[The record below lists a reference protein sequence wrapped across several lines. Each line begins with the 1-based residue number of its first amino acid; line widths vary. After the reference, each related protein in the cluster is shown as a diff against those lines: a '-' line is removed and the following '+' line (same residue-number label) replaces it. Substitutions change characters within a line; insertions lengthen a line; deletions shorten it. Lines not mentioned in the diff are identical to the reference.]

1 MKTVKADKRGF
12 SLTEV
17 IVSIAIVSIVVLAV
31 SSTFLSVRR
40 IERQK
45 VARENLV
52 SEIRNIY
59 NIFSSEPNNFISLI
73 ERIYVGEDPNNK
85 TTKII
90 ESISDV
96 EDPNKAKITIKY
108 NSLFQPSE
116 TGENRI
122 ICNYSYSKEE
132 DNNSINYTYYTLKLE
147 VQGSYQNYIKE
158 EALTRTIKVWD

>member
-1 MKTVKADKRGF
+1 MKMKTVKADKRGF

-59 NIFSSEPNNFISLI
+59 NIFSSEPEYFISLI
-73 ERIYVGEDPNNK
+73 ERIY
-85 TTKII
+85 
-90 ESISDV
+90 DV
-96 EDPNKAKITIKY
+96 EDPNKETTKITINY

-116 TGENRI
+116 TGENLI
-122 ICNYSYSKEE
+122 ICYYSEVE
-132 DNNSINYTYYTLKLE
+132 DNNSINYTLELE
-147 VQGSYQNYIKE
+147 VQGSYQNYIKK
-158 EALTRTIKVWD
+158 EALTRTIKVWGQS

>member
-73 ERIYVGEDPNNK
+73 NSIYG
-85 TTKII
+85 
-90 ESISDV
+90 V
-96 EDPNKAKITIKY
+96 EDPITIKY

-122 ICNYSYSKEE
+122 ICNYSYSKVE
-132 DNNSINYTYYTLKLE
+132 DNNSINYTLELE
-147 VQGSYQNYIKE
+147 VQGSYQNYIKK
-158 EALTRTIKVWD
+158 EALTRTIKVWGQS

>member
-59 NIFSSEPNNFISLI
+59 NIFSSEPNDFISLI
-73 ERIYVGEDPNNK
+73 ERIY
-85 TTKII
+85 
-90 ESISDV
+90 DV
-96 EDPNKAKITIKY
+96 EDPNKETTKITINY

-116 TGENRI
+116 TGENLI
-122 ICNYSYSKEE
+122 ICYYSIKVEE
-132 DNNSINYTYYTLKLE
+132 DNNSINYTLKLE
-147 VQGSYQNYIKE
+147 VQGSYQNYIKK
-158 EALTRTIKVWD
+158 EALTRTIKVWGQS

>member
-1 MKTVKADKRGF
+1 MKMKTVKADKRGF

-59 NIFSSEPNNFISLI
+59 NIFSSEPNKFISLI
-73 ERIYVGEDPNNK
+73 ESIY
-85 TTKII
+85 
-90 ESISDV
+90 DV
-96 EDPNKAKITIKY
+96 EDPNNETTKITINY

-122 ICNYSYSKEE
+122 ICNYSYSKVEV
-132 DNNSINYTYYTLKLE
+132 NNSINYTYYTLKLE

>member
-1 MKTVKADKRGF
+1 MKMKTVKADKRGF

-73 ERIYVGEDPNNK
+73 ERIY
-85 TTKII
+85 
-90 ESISDV
+90 DV
-96 EDPNKAKITIKY
+96 EDPNKETTKITITINY

-122 ICNYSYSKEE
+122 ICNYSYSKVEV
-132 DNNSINYTYYTLKLE
+132 NNSINYTYYTLKLE

>member
-1 MKTVKADKRGF
+1 MKMKTVKADKRGF

-73 ERIYVGEDPNNK
+73 ERIY
-85 TTKII
+85 
-90 ESISDV
+90 DV
-96 EDPNKAKITIKY
+96 EDPNKETTKITITINY

-116 TGENRI
+116 TGENGI
-122 ICNYSYSKEE
+122 KCNYSYSKVE
-132 DNNSINYTYYTLKLE
+132 DNNSINYTLELE
-147 VQGSYQNYIKE
+147 VQGSYQNYIKK
-158 EALTRTIKVWD
+158 EALTRTIKVWGQS

>member
-1 MKTVKADKRGF
+1 MKMKTVKADKRGF

-73 ERIYVGEDPNNK
+73 DSIY
-85 TTKII
+85 
-90 ESISDV
+90 DV
-96 EDPNKAKITIKY
+96 EDLNKETTEITIKY

-122 ICNYSYSKEE
+122 ICNYSYSKVE
-132 DNNSINYTYYTLKLE
+132 DNNSINYTLELE
-147 VQGSYQNYIKE
+147 VQGSYQNYIKK
-158 EALTRTIKVWD
+158 EALTRTIKVWGQS

>member
-59 NIFSSEPNNFISLI
+59 NIFSSEPEYFISLI
-73 ERIYVGEDPNNK
+73 ERIY
-85 TTKII
+85 
-90 ESISDV
+90 DV
-96 EDPNKAKITIKY
+96 EDPNKETTKITITINY

-116 TGENRI
+116 TGENGI
-122 ICNYSYSKEE
+122 ICNYSYSKVE
-132 DNNSINYTYYTLKLE
+132 DNNSINYTLELE
-147 VQGSYQNYIKE
+147 VQGSYQNYIKK

>member
-73 ERIYVGEDPNNK
+73 ERIY
-85 TTKII
+85 
-90 ESISDV
+90 DV
-96 EDPNKAKITIKY
+96 EDPNKETTKITINY

-122 ICNYSYSKEE
+122 ICKIICNYSYSKVE
-132 DNNSINYTYYTLKLE
+132 DNNSINYTLELE
-147 VQGSYQNYIKE
+147 VQGSYQNYIKK
-158 EALTRTIKVWD
+158 EALTRTIKV

>member
-1 MKTVKADKRGF
+1 MKMKTVKADKRGF

-59 NIFSSEPNNFISLI
+59 NIFSSEPNDFISLI
-73 ERIYVGEDPNNK
+73 ERIY
-85 TTKII
+85 
-90 ESISDV
+90 DV
-96 EDPNKAKITIKY
+96 EDPNNGTTIITINY

-116 TGENRI
+116 TGENLI
-122 ICNYSYSKEE
+122 ICYYSEVE
-132 DNNSINYTYYTLKLE
+132 DNNSINYTLKLE

-158 EALTRTIKVWD
+158 EALTRTIKVWKVWDKL

>member
-31 SSTFLSVRR
+31 SSTFLSIRR

-59 NIFSSEPNNFISLI
+59 NIFSSEPDI
-73 ERIYVGEDPNNK
+73 
-85 TTKII
+85 
-90 ESISDV
+90 
-96 EDPNKAKITIKY
+96 
-108 NSLFQPSE
+108 LF
-116 TGENRI
+116 
-122 ICNYSYSKEE
+122 
-132 DNNSINYTYYTLKLE
+132 L
-147 VQGSYQNYIKE
+147 
-158 EALTRTIKVWD
+158 

>member
-59 NIFSSEPNNFISLI
+59 NIFSSEPEYFISLI
-73 ERIYVGEDPNNK
+73 ERIY
-85 TTKII
+85 
-90 ESISDV
+90 DV
-96 EDPNKAKITIKY
+96 EDPNKETTKITINY

-116 TGENRI
+116 TGENLI
-122 ICNYSYSKEE
+122 ICYYSKVE
-132 DNNSINYTYYTLKLE
+132 DNNSINYTLELE

-158 EALTRTIKVWD
+158 EALKRTIKVWD

>member
-73 ERIYVGEDPNNK
+73 ERIY
-85 TTKII
+85 
-90 ESISDV
+90 DV
-96 EDPNKAKITIKY
+96 EDPNKETTKITITINY

-116 TGENRI
+116 TGENGI
-122 ICNYSYSKEE
+122 KCNYSYSKVE
-132 DNNSINYTYYTLKLE
+132 DNNSINYTLELE
-147 VQGSYQNYIKE
+147 VQGSYQNYIKK
-158 EALTRTIKVWD
+158 EALTRTIKVWGQS

>member
-59 NIFSSEPNNFISLI
+59 NIFSSEPNYFIYL
-73 ERIYVGEDPNNK
+73 
-85 TTKII
+85 I
-90 ESISDV
+90 ESIYVESIYDV
-96 EDPNKAKITIKY
+96 EGPINETTIITINY

-116 TGENRI
+116 TGENLI
-122 ICNYSYSKEE
+122 ICNYSKVE
-132 DNNSINYTYYTLKLE
+132 DNNSINYTLKLE
-147 VQGSYQNYIKE
+147 VHGSYQNYIKE
-158 EALTRTIKVWD
+158 EALTRTIKVWGQS

>member
-1 MKTVKADKRGF
+1 MKMKTVKADKRGF

-59 NIFSSEPNNFISLI
+59 NIFSSKPNDFISLI
-73 ERIYVGEDPNNK
+73 VSIYG
-85 TTKII
+85 
-90 ESISDV
+90 V
-96 EDPNKAKITIKY
+96 EDPNKETTEITIKY

-122 ICNYSYSKEE
+122 ICNYSYSKVE
-132 DNNSINYTYYTLKLE
+132 DNNSINYTLELE
-147 VQGSYQNYIKE
+147 VQGSYQNYIKK
-158 EALTRTIKVWD
+158 EALTRTIKVWGQS

>member
-59 NIFSSEPNNFISLI
+59 NIFSSEPEYFISLI
-73 ERIYVGEDPNNK
+73 ERIY
-85 TTKII
+85 
-90 ESISDV
+90 DV
-96 EDPNKAKITIKY
+96 EDPNKETTKITINY

-116 TGENRI
+116 TGENLI
-122 ICNYSYSKEE
+122 ICYYSKVKE
-132 DNNSINYTYYTLKLE
+132 NNIINYTLELE
-147 VQGSYQNYIKE
+147 VQGSYQNYIKK

>member
-59 NIFSSEPNNFISLI
+59 NIFSSEPNDFISLI
-73 ERIYVGEDPNNK
+73 ERIY
-85 TTKII
+85 
-90 ESISDV
+90 DV
-96 EDPNKAKITIKY
+96 EDPNNGTTIITINY

-116 TGENRI
+116 TGENLI
-122 ICNYSYSKEE
+122 ICYYSEVE
-132 DNNSINYTYYTLKLE
+132 DNNSINYTLKLE

-158 EALTRTIKVWD
+158 EALTRTIKVWKVWDKL

>member
-73 ERIYVGEDPNNK
+73 DSIYDVEDLK
-85 TTKII
+85 KETTKI
-90 ESISDV
+90 
-96 EDPNKAKITIKY
+96 TIYY

-122 ICNYSYSKEE
+122 ICYYSKEE
-132 DNNSINYTYYTLKLE
+132 DNNSINYTLELE
-147 VQGSYQNYIKE
+147 VQGSYQNYIKK
-158 EALTRTIKVWD
+158 EALTRTIKVWGQS

>member
-59 NIFSSEPNNFISLI
+59 NIFSSEPNDDFISLI
-73 ERIYVGEDPNNK
+73 KRIYG
-85 TTKII
+85 
-90 ESISDV
+90 V
-96 EDPNKAKITIKY
+96 EDPNKETTKITINY

-116 TGENRI
+116 TGENLI
-122 ICNYSYSKEE
+122 ICYYSEVE
-132 DNNSINYTYYTLKLE
+132 DNNSINYTLKLE

-158 EALTRTIKVWD
+158 EALTRTIKVWGQS

>member
-1 MKTVKADKRGF
+1 MKMKTVKADKRGF

-59 NIFSSEPNNFISLI
+59 NIFSSEPNDFISLI
-73 ERIYVGEDPNNK
+73 ERIY
-85 TTKII
+85 
-90 ESISDV
+90 DV
-96 EDPNKAKITIKY
+96 EDPNKETTKITINY

-116 TGENRI
+116 TGENLI
-122 ICNYSYSKEE
+122 ICYYSIKVEE
-132 DNNSINYTYYTLKLE
+132 DNNSINYTLKLE
-147 VQGSYQNYIKE
+147 VQGSYQNYIKK
-158 EALTRTIKVWD
+158 EALTRTIKVWGQS

>member
-1 MKTVKADKRGF
+1 MKMKTVKADKRGF

-73 ERIYVGEDPNNK
+73 KSIYGVEDPNNE
-85 TTKII
+85 TTIIKI
-90 ESISDV
+90 
-96 EDPNKAKITIKY
+96 NY

-116 TGENRI
+116 TGENLI
-122 ICNYSYSKEE
+122 ICNYSKEK
-132 DNNSINYTYYTLKLE
+132 DNNSITLTLE

>member
-73 ERIYVGEDPNNK
+73 DSIY
-85 TTKII
+85 
-90 ESISDV
+90 DV
-96 EDPNKAKITIKY
+96 EDPNKETTKITINY

-122 ICNYSYSKEE
+122 ICNYSYSKVE
-132 DNNSINYTYYTLKLE
+132 DNNSINYTLELE
-147 VQGSYQNYIKE
+147 VQGSYQNYIKK
-158 EALTRTIKVWD
+158 EALTRTIKVWGQS

>member
-1 MKTVKADKRGF
+1 MKMKTVKADKRGF

-17 IVSIAIVSIVVLAV
+17 IVSIAIVSMVVLAV

-73 ERIYVGEDPNNK
+73 ERIYGVEDPNNE
-85 TTKII
+85 TTI
-90 ESISDV
+90 
-96 EDPNKAKITIKY
+96 ITINY

-116 TGENRI
+116 TGENLI
-122 ICNYSYSKEE
+122 ICYYSIKVEE
-132 DNNSINYTYYTLKLE
+132 DNNSINYTLKLE

-158 EALTRTIKVWD
+158 EALTRTIKVWDKL

>member
-73 ERIYVGEDPNNK
+73 ERIYDVEDLK
-85 TTKII
+85 KETTKI
-90 ESISDV
+90 
-96 EDPNKAKITIKY
+96 TIYY

-122 ICNYSYSKEE
+122 I
-132 DNNSINYTYYTLKLE
+132 
-147 VQGSYQNYIKE
+147 
-158 EALTRTIKVWD
+158 

>member
-59 NIFSSEPNNFISLI
+59 NIFSSEPNDFISLI
-73 ERIYVGEDPNNK
+73 ERIYDVEDLK
-85 TTKII
+85 KETTKI
-90 ESISDV
+90 
-96 EDPNKAKITIKY
+96 TIYY

-122 ICNYSYSKEE
+122 ICYYSKEE
-132 DNNSINYTYYTLKLE
+132 DNNIITLKLE

-158 EALTRTIKVWD
+158 EALTRTIKVWGQS

>member
-1 MKTVKADKRGF
+1 MKMKTVKADKRGF

-73 ERIYVGEDPNNK
+73 ERIY
-85 TTKII
+85 
-90 ESISDV
+90 DV
-96 EDPNKAKITIKY
+96 EDPNKETTKITITINY

-116 TGENRI
+116 TGENGI
-122 ICNYSYSKEE
+122 ICNYSYSKVE
-132 DNNSINYTYYTLKLE
+132 DNNSINYTLELE
-147 VQGSYQNYIKE
+147 VQGSYQNYIKK
-158 EALTRTIKVWD
+158 EALTRTIKVWGQS

>member
-73 ERIYVGEDPNNK
+73 DSIY
-85 TTKII
+85 
-90 ESISDV
+90 DV
-96 EDPNKAKITIKY
+96 EGPNKETTEITIKY

-122 ICNYSYSKEE
+122 ICNYSYSKVE
-132 DNNSINYTYYTLKLE
+132 DNNSINYTLELE
-147 VQGSYQNYIKE
+147 VQGSYQNYIKK
-158 EALTRTIKVWD
+158 EALTRTIKVWGQS

>member
-59 NIFSSEPNNFISLI
+59 NIFSSEPNDFISLI
-73 ERIYVGEDPNNK
+73 GSIYV
-85 TTKII
+85 
-90 ESISDV
+90 ESIYDV
-96 EDPNKAKITIKY
+96 EDPNKAKITIYY

-122 ICNYSYSKEE
+122 ICNYSYSKVE
-132 DNNSINYTYYTLKLE
+132 DNNSINYTLELE
-147 VQGSYQNYIKE
+147 VQGSYQNYIKK
-158 EALTRTIKVWD
+158 EALTRTIKVWGQS

>member
-1 MKTVKADKRGF
+1 MKMKTVKADKRGF

-73 ERIYVGEDPNNK
+73 NSIYG
-85 TTKII
+85 
-90 ESISDV
+90 V
-96 EDPNKAKITIKY
+96 EDPITIKY

-122 ICNYSYSKEE
+122 ICNYSYSKVE
-132 DNNSINYTYYTLKLE
+132 DNNSINYTLELE
-147 VQGSYQNYIKE
+147 VQGSYQNYIKK
-158 EALTRTIKVWD
+158 EALTRTIKVWGQS

>member
-1 MKTVKADKRGF
+1 MKMKTVKADKRGF

-59 NIFSSEPNNFISLI
+59 NIFSSSEPDDFDGLIQDIYPIKKVIEVENETIFFI
-73 ERIYVGEDPNNK
+73 
-85 TTKII
+85 T
-90 ESISDV
+90 
-96 EDPNKAKITIKY
+96 Y

-116 TGENRI
+116 TGENLI
-122 ICNYSYSKEE
+122 ICYLKVE
-132 DNNSINYTYYTLKLE
+132 DNNIITLKLE

-158 EALTRTIKVWD
+158 EALKRTIKVWGQS

>member
-59 NIFSSEPNNFISLI
+59 NIFSSEPNKFISLI
-73 ERIYVGEDPNNK
+73 KRIYG
-85 TTKII
+85 
-90 ESISDV
+90 V
-96 EDPNKAKITIKY
+96 EDPNKETTKITINY

-116 TGENRI
+116 TGENLI
-122 ICNYSYSKEE
+122 ICYYSKEE
-132 DNNSINYTYYTLKLE
+132 DKNSINYTLILE

-158 EALTRTIKVWD
+158 KALTRTIKVWKVWD

>member
-59 NIFSSEPNNFISLI
+59 NIFSSEPDDFDDLIQDIYPKKTVIEVENETRFFI
-73 ERIYVGEDPNNK
+73 
-85 TTKII
+85 T
-90 ESISDV
+90 
-96 EDPNKAKITIKY
+96 Y

-116 TGENRI
+116 TD
-122 ICNYSYSKEE
+122 Y
-132 DNNSINYTYYTLKLE
+132 YTYTMKCKYSIKKDEQEEHLTLEYTLVIELPDKF
-147 VQGSYQNYIKE
+147 QSYIKE
-158 EALTRTIKVWD
+158 EALTRTIKVWRQS